1 MRRPTRGAGRTRV
14 AARGGPGAMAFNL
27 GLGRSTRS
35 WILCFRSR
43 LDLARAKRLAGR
55 GLPTSSNFDGDGD
68 RGPGVAD
75 RRAGRRSAAG
85 RQLGRGAAS
94 STRGKRTLVPTCKRC
109 RWVPGPRI
117 PPRERVDPRGPRA
130 GRSPGTLL
138 ERALVGP
145 MWDPPACNIESSIP
159 TKSRCSFWNKRT
171 NLLGKGVS
179 QADN

>member
-1 MRRPTRGAGRTRV
+1 MRCVRTDRTGAPGGRERPGSDRDKGVDPLVRRPTRGAGRTRV

-75 RRAGRRSAAG
+75 RRAGWRSAAG

-117 PPRERVDPRGPRA
+117 PPR
-130 GRSPGTLL
+130 
-138 ERALVGP
+138 
-145 MWDPPACNIESSIP
+145 SSNP